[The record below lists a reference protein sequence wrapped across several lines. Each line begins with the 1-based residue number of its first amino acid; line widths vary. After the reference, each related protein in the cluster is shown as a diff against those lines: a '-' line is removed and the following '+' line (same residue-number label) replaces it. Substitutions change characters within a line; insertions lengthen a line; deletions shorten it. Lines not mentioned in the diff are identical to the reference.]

1 MTVMVYL
8 RMGGKEKAMVKEEYL
23 EQIKNETGLTKR
35 DIEKVINCFIALMKK
50 NLAAKGKINLANFG
64 TFTVARFAPKR
75 LYSPHDGRKLWK
87 RYLQGISTK
96 QGIQGIFKEGNEIGY
111 GDCFSL
117 IPGCQKESLRTFP
130 KPS

>member
-1 MTVMVYL
+1 MVYL

-75 LYSPHDGRKLWK
+75 LYSPHDGRKLPGS
-87 RYLQGISTK
+87 GIYKVHFK
-96 QGIQGIFKEGNEIGY
+96 QSKEFKE
-111 GDCFSL
+111 FL
-117 IPGCQKESLRTFP
+117 KKEM
-130 KPS
+130 K